1 MNLSVCVHRRTH
13 ENIRPADGRH
23 TGGSAPPN
31 LHRLWLFLQLCILV
45 GMTGERRRA
54 ESGVKDGDD
63 NMIPLRMHGV
73 TRISGETTCK
83 WAPWWSPA
91 DMESSVVVQTSRII
105 TEGQKSRRIACL
117 LPTIRSASL
126 LKIYWSTTVKTGFNG
141 KGGGYGIRDSSSKMC
156 EDCLTG
162 THESGL
168 YWVLYSDLLA
178 EWTQSRWCSV
188 QPRRNLTT

>member
-1 MNLSVCVHRRTH
+1 MNGTRQFPRAVLRHDEPLTFTVFRVLVCLRMHYKKSVSMNLSVCVHRRTQ

-23 TGGSAPPN
+23 TGGSAHPN
-31 LHRLWLFLQLCILV
+31 LHRLWLFLHLCVLV
-45 GMTGERRRA
+45 GMTGECRRA

-126 LKIYWSTTVKTGFNG
+126 PKIY
-141 KGGGYGIRDSSSKMC
+141 
-156 EDCLTG
+156 
-162 THESGL
+162 
-168 YWVLYSDLLA
+168 
-178 EWTQSRWCSV
+178 
-188 QPRRNLTT
+188 